1 MIKINMLPSVIEQVV
16 AQGVNDDVVVDENTI
31 LFMHDTTSWKA
42 LDVHNHGSISKKID
56 LVKDCRKREN
66 GVKFR
71 KVVRNV
77 DRFSKR

>member
-1 MIKINMLPSVIEQVV
+1 MLPSVIEQVV

-42 LDVHNHGSISKKID
+42 LDVQNHGNISKKID
-56 LVKDCRKREN
+56 PVKDIAESEKMEFN
-66 GVKFR
+66 PEKWYL
-71 KVVRNV
+71 RNV